1 MKRLLLA
8 LLVLFFTAQIPA
20 RSQQPESE
28 AEKISKSTGL
38 TEHGPN
44 ILWGWLNFLLLVGGL
59 AYIAKKNAGPYF
71 AKRNLEIRKGLIEA
85 EAARAESEAREAEV
99 NRRLAN
105 LQAEIEE
112 LRRSAK
118 AEAEADAD
126 HVRRATAA
134 EVAKIQQQI
143 AEEVAAAGKSARLEL
158 RRYAAELALSLAEQK
173 ITARLSP
180 ETQNRLVKNFVVSIA
195 RTAPGIE

>member
-1 MKRLLLA
+1 MKRLALF
-8 LLVLFFTAQIPA
+8 LLVFIFAAQIRA
-20 RSQQPESE
+20 RGQESESE
-28 AEKISKSTGL
+28 AERVSRSTGL

-44 ILWGWLNFLLLVGGL
+44 ILWGWLNFLLLAGGL
-59 AYIAKKNAGPYF
+59 AYITKKNAGPYF

-85 EAARAESEAREAEV
+85 EAARAESEAREADV

-105 LQAEIEE
+105 LQVEIEE

-118 AEAEADAD
+118 AEAEADAE

-134 EVAKIQQQI
+134 EIAKIQQQI
-143 AEEVAAAGKSARLEL
+143 AEEITAAGKSARLEL

-173 ITARLSP
+173 IAARLSP
-180 ETQNRLVKNFVVSIA
+180 ETQNRLVKNFVVTMA
-195 RTAPGIE
+195 HTAPGIQ